1 MAQSLPAAP
10 TTSIPLLIAFS
21 ISVFTTS
28 FAKLALAY
36 KDRLMISAFWLIAYS
51 IPAIIDETVPCPS
64 SPSALIEMI
73 FAFSFCDTM
82 ALTISSPCEFEPTI
96 TSSIKDTLSII
107 FADSLAPVSI
117 SAITLSESVVLTGVV
132 SPAAS
137 FMAEIGFADSDTSK
151 STIFVFTSVSDVD
164 ISASAISGV
173 SSIVSVL
180 LSVLS
185 ALPPTS
191 STVSAVL
198 PSSSLAVT
206 FPSVFSSTAS
216 AVSTVSA
223 ASTATSGSTALA

>member
-1 MAQSLPAAP
+1 M
-10 TTSIPLLIAFS
+10 
-21 ISVFTTS
+21 
-28 FAKLALAY
+28 
-36 KDRLMISAFWLIAYS
+36 IAYS

-107 FADSLAPVSI
+107 FTDSFAPVSI
-117 SAITLSESVVLTGVV
+117 SAITLSESSVLTGVV

-151 STIFVFTSVSDVD
+151 STISVFTLVSDVD
-164 ISASAISGV
+164 TSVSAAPGVSLLTSPSMLSALLST
-173 SSIVSVL
+173 SSIVS
-180 LSVLS
+180 
-185 ALPPTS
+185 
-191 STVSAVL
+191 AVL
-198 PSSSLAVT
+198 FSSSLAVT
-206 FPSVFSSTAS
+206 FSSVFSSTVS
-216 AVSTVSA
+216 AVSSVSA